1 MGDGFKTALAFLI
14 VLVLIVGAI
23 SLVKKKTLLNPL
35 NNIKKVKIKDTFSK

>member
-23 SLVKKKTLLNPL
+23 SLVNKKP
-35 NNIKKVKIKDTFSK
+35 S